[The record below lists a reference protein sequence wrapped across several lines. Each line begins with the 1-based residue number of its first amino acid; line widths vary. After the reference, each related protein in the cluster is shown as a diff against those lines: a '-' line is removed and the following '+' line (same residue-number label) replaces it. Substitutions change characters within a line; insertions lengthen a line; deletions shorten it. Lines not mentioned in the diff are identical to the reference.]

1 MPAEE
6 INVAYDFNFD
16 NIWAEMTKDMNQW
29 DDWAR
34 LNDDDWNNLIE
45 FQYLEDT
52 DIDSIVED
60 FMN

>member
-6 INVAYDFNFD
+6 VNFAYDFNFD

>member
-1 MPAEE
+1 MPTEE
-6 INVAYDFNFD
+6 VNFAYDFNFD